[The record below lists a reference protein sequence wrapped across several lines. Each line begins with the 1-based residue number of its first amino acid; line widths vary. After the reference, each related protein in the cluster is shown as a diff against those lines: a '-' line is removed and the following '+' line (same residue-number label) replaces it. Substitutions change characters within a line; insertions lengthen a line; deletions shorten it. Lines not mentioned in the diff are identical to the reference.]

1 MTVSTGLHWL
11 ALSFLR
17 ILSHCS
23 NSTSSSSVDGSAAA
37 LVHAFLSRVDYS
49 NAVYAGAQKTVTD
62 KLQRMLNAAARQW
75 HTEVWSRSDDTSARW
90 TSLAGCATAREGHFH
105 LNTYG
110 CRSFSIAGPTVW
122 NLLPD
127 ELRGGGALKSQVLE
141 NASTENASTENV
153 SSSSTISSKKE
164 RIAVNV
170 YSHPKA
176 TGRHLPYGI
185 TQCYLPP
192 DTSERALP

>member
-1 MTVSTGLHWL
+1 MDQRQRSCTLFCLALTIAMQSMQGRRRRLLTSCNECSMLPPVSDTRKFDRGLTTLLRDELHWL
-11 ALSFLR
+11 DVPLPERVTFTLTRTAVGRFRSLVRRSGTCCLT
-17 ILSHCS
+17 
-23 NSTSSSSVDGSAAA
+23 NS
-37 LVHAFLSRVDYS
+37 
-49 NAVYAGAQKTVTD
+49 
-62 KLQRMLNAAARQW
+62 
-75 HTEVWSRSDDTSARW
+75 E
-90 TSLAGCATAREGHFH
+90 
-105 LNTYG
+105 
-110 CRSFSIAGPTVW
+110 
-122 NLLPD
+122 
-127 ELRGGGALKSQVLE
+127 GGGALKSQVLE